1 MTDLE
6 NQTDTLE
13 FEVPDPE
20 PETLAVDDELGD
32 EPEAP
37 ADQPAG
43 GDSDPDEEEPAKP
56 TAEPEKAETAEY
68 TPEQI
73 AAYLESQG
81 YKVEP
86 PAPAEEEEPDPVF
99 EPEKYREFQDKKLEK
114 RLAEAEETWIA
125 KLEPVLRPVVTK
137 QAEESLAEF
146 VAAVGIDM
154 PDGLF
159 AQIKSQIYDPTTPIA
174 NIQNTVANPAN
185 WLGVIADHRS
195 RYKAPKGPSKAVGVS
210 SSAGI
215 TPEPTGTTRVQLTR
229 DEAEAW
235 EVWKRDIGSTQQD
248 MREFL
253 QAHRGTK

>member
-1 MTDLE
+1 MIDPE
-6 NQTDTLE
+6 NQKDTLE

-37 ADQPAG
+37 ADEPAG
-43 GDSDPDEEEPAKP
+43 GEPEPDEEEPA
-56 TAEPEKAETAEY
+56 AEPDEAPTY

-73 AAYLESQG
+73 AAYAKEQLEAQG

-86 PAPAEEEEPDPVF
+86 PAPAEDEEPDPVF
-99 EPEKYREFQDKKLEK
+99 EPEAYRAFQDKKL
-114 RLAEAEETWIA
+114 AEREAQVEARILSQ
-125 KLEPVLRPVVTK
+125 LEPVLRPVVTK
-137 QAEESLAEF
+137 QAEESLAKF
-146 VAAVGIDM
+146 VESVGIDM
-154 PDGLF
+154 PDGLL
-159 AQIKSQIYDPTTPIA
+159 AQIKAEIYDPTTTIPAIQNAIA
-174 NIQNTVANPAN
+174 NPNV
-185 WLGVIADHRS
+185 WVGVIADHRS